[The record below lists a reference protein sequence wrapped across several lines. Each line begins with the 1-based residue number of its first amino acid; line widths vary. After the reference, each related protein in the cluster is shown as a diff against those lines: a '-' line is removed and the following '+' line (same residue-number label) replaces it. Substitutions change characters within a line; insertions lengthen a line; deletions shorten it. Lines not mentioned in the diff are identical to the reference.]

1 MGLLVSRV
9 REVMRHV
16 VRWVFFLN
24 RHAPV
29 KGNPFS
35 VKHGERVF

>member
-9 REVMRHV
+9 REFMQHV
-16 VRWVFFLN
+16 VRWVSIN